1 MKTAI
6 VQNGLFEVNEIGEVF
21 RIKNGVKTLASQ
33 SKTGRNKRYCVVTA
47 RVDGVQRHYYVHRLV
62 AEAFIPKPEGASEV
76 NHKDGNPSNNR
87 VENLEWCSRSENA
100 EHAFRTGLINP
111 YRNAA
116 PCQNCG
122 EYTCAKDHIC
132 PACKAEL
139 RGLAKRDDRSAQ
151 ARDALA
157 QIPPWAMTK
166 RTSQCV
172 EMRKAGLSLEEVGL
186 ICGVSRQCVDQAIK
200 MAFAKA
206 AKGAHAG
213 NQVRIEVGRLE
224 RKIAKRKTKIQEI
237 DKEKSRITEEI
248 NDLEKSIARLLQS
261 ADQAS

>member
-21 RIKNGVKTLASQ
+21 RIKNGVRTLASQ
-33 SKTGRNKRYCVVTA
+33 SKTGRNNRYRVVTA
-47 RVDGVQRHYYVHRLV
+47 HVDGVQRHYYVHRLV
-62 AEAFIPKPEGASEV
+62 AEAFIPKPEGASEI

-122 EYTCAKDHIC
+122 EYTLAKDRIC
-132 PACKAEL
+132 PACKSEL
-139 RGLAKRDDRSAQ
+139 KNLAKRDDRGAY
-151 ARDALA
+151 ACDILA
-157 QIPPWAMTK
+157 QIPPWAMTE
-166 RTSQCV
+166 RTSRFV
-172 EMRKAGLSLEEVGL
+172 EMRKLGLSMEEIGH

-200 MAFAKA
+200 IALAKA
-206 AKGAHAG
+206 ADREHAG
-213 NQVRIEVGRLE
+213 RYAEMEIDRLK

-237 DKEKSRITEEI
+237 DKEKAQIIEEI
-248 NDLEKSIARLLQS
+248 NNLEKSIASLSQS
-261 ADQAS
+261 TDQAS

>member
-6 VQNGLFEVNEIGEVF
+6 VQNGLFEVNEIGEVY
-21 RIKNGVKTLASQ
+21 RIKNGVRVLASQ
-33 SKTGRNKRYCVVTA
+33 CKTGRNKRYCVVTA
-47 RVDGVQRHYYVHRLV
+47 YVDGVQQHYYVHRLV

-100 EHAFRTGLINP
+100 KHAFRTGLINP

-122 EYTCAKDHIC
+122 EYTLAKDRIC
-132 PACKAEL
+132 PACKSEL
-139 RGLAKRDDRSAQ
+139 KNLAKRDDRGAY
-151 ARDALA
+151 ACDILA
-157 QIPPWAMTK
+157 QIPPWAMTE
-166 RTSQCV
+166 RTSRFV
-172 EMRKAGLSLEEVGL
+172 EMRKLGLSMEEIGH

-200 MAFAKA
+200 IALAKA
-206 AKGAHAG
+206 ADREHAG
-213 NQVRIEVGRLE
+213 RYAEMEIDRLK

-237 DKEKSRITEEI
+237 DKEKAQIIEEI
-248 NDLEKSIARLLQS
+248 NNLEKSIASLSQS
-261 ADQAS
+261 TDQAS